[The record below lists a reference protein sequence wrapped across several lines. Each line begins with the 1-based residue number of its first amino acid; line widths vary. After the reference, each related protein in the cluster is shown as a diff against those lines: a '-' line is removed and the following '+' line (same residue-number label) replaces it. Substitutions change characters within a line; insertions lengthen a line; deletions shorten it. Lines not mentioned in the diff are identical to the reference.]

1 MRGIGA
7 VRWVMRGIW
16 GVRWDVRG
24 IGGVRVIWG
33 IGEIGNRKD
42 VVVVE
47 TK

>member
-42 VVVVE
+42 VVVVG